1 MSDDAPEV
9 VSPARGD
16 RGDGGGDRAGRQSG
30 GDGGGDR
37 AGRQSGGDGGGD
49 RAKRQGEYGP
59 KGAKATPCAAEA
71 EGAAIL
77 LAAALVKHPPKA

>member
-9 VSPARGD
+9 VSPAKGD
-16 RGDGGGDRAGRQSG
+16 RGDGGGDRAGRH
-30 GDGGGDR
+30 
-37 AGRQSGGDGGGD
+37 SGGDGGGD